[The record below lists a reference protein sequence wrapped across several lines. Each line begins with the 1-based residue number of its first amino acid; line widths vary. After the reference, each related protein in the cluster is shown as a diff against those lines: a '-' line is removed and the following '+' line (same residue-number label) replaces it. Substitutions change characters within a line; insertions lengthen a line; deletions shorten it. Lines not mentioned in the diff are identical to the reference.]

1 MVQASLKKL
10 AYRFGYDFTMRKLP
24 QYDTMR
30 RRLGIPRD
38 MDPAFADICEKAAP
52 FTMTSVER
60 MYALYEG
67 VKHVV
72 ARNVPGDLVECG
84 VWQGGSSM
92 VMALTLAALGDTS
105 RKIHLYDT
113 FAGMTRPGEVDRRAR
128 DGTEQITRWR
138 HFQRG
143 DHNEW
148 CYASLAEVRTN
159 MASTGYP
166 ADKLV
171 FVEGKVEDTLPAGAP
186 AAVALLRL
194 DTDWYQSTRHELEH
208 LYPRLSAGGVL
219 VLDDYGS
226 FEGARKAVDEYF
238 AENGVGLYL
247 HRVDSTGRIAI
258 LPG

>member
-1 MVQASLKKL
+1 MVKTSLKKF
-10 AYRFGYDFTMRKLP
+10 AYRFGYDFTLRKLP
-24 QYDTMR
+24 QYDTLR

-38 MDPAFADICEKAAP
+38 MDPGFAEIYEKAAP

-67 VKHVV
+67 IRHVV

-92 VMALTLAALGDTS
+92 VMALTLAMLGDTS

-113 FAGMTRPGEVDRRAR
+113 FTGMTRPDEVDRRAR
-128 DGTEQITRWR
+128 DSAEQISRWQ
-138 HFQRG
+138 HFERG

-148 CYASLAEVRTN
+148 CYASLEEVRAN
-159 MASTGYP
+159 MATTGYP

-171 FVEGKVEDTLPAGAP
+171 FVKGRVEDTLPGSAP

-194 DTDWYQSTRHELEH
+194 DTDWYQTTRHELKH
-208 LYPRLSAGGVL
+208 LYPRLAAGGVL

-238 AENGVGLYL
+238 AENDIGPYL
-247 HRVDSTGRIAI
+247 HRVDSTGRIAVKT
-258 LPG
+258 

>member
-128 DGTEQITRWR
+128 DGAEQISRWQY
-138 HFQRG
+138 FQRG

-159 MASTGYP
+159 MA
-166 ADKLV
+166 
-171 FVEGKVEDTLPAGAP
+171 
-186 AAVALLRL
+186 
-194 DTDWYQSTRHELEH
+194 
-208 LYPRLSAGGVL
+208 
-219 VLDDYGS
+219 
-226 FEGARKAVDEYF
+226 
-238 AENGVGLYL
+238 
-247 HRVDSTGRIAI
+247 
-258 LPG
+258 

>member
-10 AYRFGYDFTMRKLP
+10 AYRFGYDFTLRKLP
-24 QYDTMR
+24 QYDVAR

-38 MDPAFADICEKAAP
+38 MDPAFAEIYEQAAP

-72 ARNVPGDLVECG
+72 GRNVPGDLVECG

-92 VMALTLAALGDTS
+92 VMALTLAMLGDTS

-113 FAGMTRPGEVDRRAR
+113 FAGMTRPAEVDRRAR
-128 DGTEQITRWR
+128 DGAEQITRWR

-148 CYASLAEVRTN
+148 CYASLAEVRAN
-159 MASTGYP
+159 MATTGYP
-166 ADKLV
+166 ADNLV
-171 FVEGKVEDTLPAGAP
+171 FVEGKVEDTLPAQAP
-186 AAVALLRL
+186 ADIALLRL

-208 LYPRLSAGGVL
+208 LFPRLAAGGVL
-219 VLDDYGS
+219 ILDDYGS
-226 FEGARKAVDEYF
+226 FEGARQAVDEYF
-238 AENGVGLYL
+238 AENGIGLYL
-247 HRVDSTGRIAI
+247 HRVDSTGRIAVKA
-258 LPG
+258 G

>member
-10 AYRFGYDFTMRKLP
+10 AYRFGYDFTLRKLP
-24 QYDTMR
+24 QYDVAR

-38 MDPAFADICEKAAP
+38 MDPAFAEICAKAAP

-67 VKHVV
+67 VKHVIS
-72 ARNVPGDLVECG
+72 RQVPGDLVECG

-92 VMALTLAALGDTS
+92 VMALTLAMLGDTS

-128 DGTEQITRWR
+128 DGSEQISRWQ

-148 CYASLAEVRTN
+148 CYASLAEVRDN
-159 MASTGYP
+159 MATTGYP

-171 FVEGKVEDTLPAGAP
+171 FVEGPVEDTLPARAP

-226 FEGARKAVDEYF
+226 FEGARQAVDEYF
-238 AENGVGLYL
+238 AENGIGLYL
-247 HRVDSTGRIAI
+247 HRVDSTGRIAVK
-258 LPG
+258 GG